1 MEIIIGRDPLSRK
14 LSVIRDGKQVLAGV
28 AGSVPMDVSRQHISL
43 QSGENGKWKIKN
55 LNDQNVTYVNGVAIE
70 QKEILESDRIELG
83 ASRFMLSWEVVRG
96 PKVETVDIR
105 PLKRVWENY
114 KEATI
119 EIEDRQKNNGIL
131 CSVPMGFSML
141 GGLLTGVLDPQFRP
155 LTLSLTAIALL
166 VFLYGLYRRMTDN
179 GREEK
184 EELVQELRDKYVCP
198 KCGRYFGPQ
207 DYEVLI
213 RQTFACPKCK
223 SRYKV

>member
-1 MEIIIGRDPLSRK
+1 MKIIIGREPQSRK
-14 LSVIRDGKQVLAGV
+14 LNVVRDGKQMLVGM
-28 AGSVPMDVSRQHISL
+28 AGSVPMDVSRQHVSL
-43 QSGENGKWKIKN
+43 NSVGNDKWEIKN
-55 LNDQNVTYVNGVAIE
+55 LNEKNVTYVNGVAIE
-70 QKEILESDRIELG
+70 QKVISESDRVELG
-83 ASRFMLSWEVVRG
+83 ASHFLLSWELIRG

-105 PLKRVWENY
+105 HLKRIWEDYN
-114 KEATI
+114 EATR
-119 EIEDRQKNNGIL
+119 EIEDRQKNSGIL

-166 VFLYGLYRRMTDN
+166 VFLYGLYRRLTDN

-184 EELVQELRDKYVCP
+184 EELVRELRDKYVCP
-198 KCGRYFGPQ
+198 KCGRYFGLQ

-223 SRYKV
+223 SRYKA